1 VTLKKVLFAVLVM
14 LVGVFL
20 LASESGAAPY
30 QQVIDNS
37 TKGRFKASSEWDN
50 NTHSPDRYGKNYRAT
65 KPADSGA
72 AMYKVRTPRKGYYT
86 VCGRWPDNDRYNRS
100 TPVKVGTVDGVKVR
114 RLDQRK
120 NSGEWVEVGTFK
132 MKAGDG
138 YKIRVSRN
146 SDEKGYVVADAFKVV
161 RSPNSRGVECRSDSS
176 KRGSKVYE
184 KASEYLDTRY
194 VLGNPDECILG
205 EEMDCSCLT
214 MAAYRK
220 IGVDIP
226 EDPDQQWDYGRKVGK
241 PRKGDLLFYREDGP
255 ERPITHVG
263 IFARKGKILH
273 ASSYSGKVT
282 IGKMRWPGDGY
293 IGARR
298 LV

>member
-1 VTLKKVLFAVLVM
+1 MAFMTTTK
-14 LVGVFL
+14 
-20 LASESGAAPY
+20 ASADPY
-30 QQVIDNS
+30 TQIVDNS
-37 TKGRFKASSEWDN
+37 AKGRFKASSEWDN
-50 NTHSPDRYGKNYRAT
+50 NTHSPDRYGKNYRFT
-65 KPADSGA
+65 KPASSGV

-86 VCGRWPDNDRYNRS
+86 VCGRWPDNDRYNKA
-100 TPVKVGTVDGVKVR
+100 TPVKVNTVAGIKVR
-114 RLDQRK
+114 QLDQRE
-120 NSGEWVEVGTFK
+120 NSGEWVKVGTFK

-146 SDEKGYVVADAFKVV
+146 SDKKGYIIADAFKVT
-161 RSPNSRGVECRSDSS
+161 RAHDSEGVACKPASS
-176 KRGSKVYE
+176 QKGSKVYE
-184 KASEYLDTRY
+184 KASEYLGTRY
-194 VLGNPDECILG
+194 VLGNPDECIPG

-214 MAAYRK
+214 MAAYRE
-220 IGVDIP
+220 IGMDIP

-263 IFARKGKILH
+263 IFAGKGKILH

-282 IGKMRWPGDGY
+282 VGKMRWPGDGY